1 MLILK
6 ETIENLTWGIWKI
19 DEDIDTLF
27 SMLDNTS
34 ELIALKEKIQSES
47 RLKEKV
53 AVRVLLKNLT
63 GSEKPIHYQDNGK
76 PYFNDRLTHI
86 SISHTKNYAAVVLSE
101 TQDIGIDIEY
111 ISDRVKRIQ
120 SKFIGEAE
128 YIDTENEIIHL
139 LLHWSAKESIYKVL
153 DREGIDLK
161 KDLIIDKFAPD
172 TNGLFYAHEKYT
184 KVNMRF
190 TIQYFTT
197 KEYVLTLAFP
207 HV

>member
-6 ETIENLTWGIWKI
+6 KTIENLTWGIWKI
-19 DEDIDTLF
+19 DEDIDSLF

-63 GSEKPIHYQDNGK
+63 GSEKTIHYQDNGK
-76 PYFNDRLTHI
+76 PYFSDRLTHI

-120 SKFIGEAE
+120 SKFIGETE
-128 YIDTENEIIHL
+128 YIDPENEIIHL

-161 KDLIIDKFAPD
+161 KDLIIDKFTPD

-184 KVNMRF
+184 KANMRF
-190 TIQYFTT
+190 TVQYFTT
-197 KEYVLTLAFP
+197 QEYVLTLAFP